1 MLTIKD
7 HFFKLAS
14 LLILYTVYSTQSRGL
29 HILHNTKQDNSDKG
43 NTNYSAC
50 TVAILHM
57 DDENWKEKKYAFY
70 ITEFEHIYSR

>member
-14 LLILYTVYSTQSRGL
+14 LLIYSTVYSTQSKGL
-29 HILHNTKQDNSDKG
+29 HILYNTKQDNSDKG
-43 NTNYSAC
+43 NTNYSVC

-57 DDENWKEKKYAFY
+57 DGEK
-70 ITEFEHIYSR
+70 